1 MVSRGSP
8 HSMNI
13 DARVSRWAHN
23 KSPQP
28 LSIAESLSTAR
39 ASNHHS
45 ESGGHSNIK
54 HHQYSHEGRLNG
66 FCSSPGSQNS
76 H

>member
-1 MVSRGSP
+1 MVSGGSP

-13 DARVSRWAHN
+13 DARVSCWAHN

-39 ASNHHS
+39 AANHHS

-54 HHQYSHEGRLNG
+54 HHQYSHEGRLNES
-66 FCSSPGSQNS
+66 FSSRGSQNS